1 VSLLLPIMLLL
12 LLLLLEVGGR
22 LLQQPI
28 LPQHQLQRGLRL
40 EVLMQ
45 GGILCSAAVQA
56 ALAALLLL
64 LLLLLKRLL
73 PRGAWAVN
81 AAAAGV
87 VLAAV

>member
-1 VSLLLPIMLLL
+1 MRLLL
-12 LLLLLEVGGR
+12 LLLLLEVGVR

-28 LPQHQLQRGLRL
+28 PLQQQLQRGLRL

-45 GGILCSAAVQA
+45 GGILCSAAVQV

-64 LLLLLKRLL
+64 LLLLKRLL
-73 PRGAWAVN
+73 LPGAWAVN

-87 VLAAV
+87 VWAAV